1 MPKAAK
7 TRTENQLFPRKQ
19 FRNAVWVPKRERSK
33 TPAEFPEH
41 SLGAGPHHWGVC
53 VCLCFRL
60 LPRFSGLKRTHFGRG
75 SGDRGGLCRPALIR
89 STKSFLRW
97 FSLYVP
103 ARSSPRAFFH
113 PKLSF
118 VVFFLFFFKVNK
130 LIAPRRQK
138 DSAPWLS
145 NLKFPPEGN
154 YQRRRRKPTEAG
166 SWPGVIAEGSPAR
179 RGPRGLGLR
188 ERGRGEGTTRKRPRE
203 ART

>member
-7 TRTENQLFPRKQ
+7 TRAENQLFPEKH
-19 FRNAVWVPKRERSK
+19 FRNVVWVPRSQRSK

-41 SLGAGPHHWGVC
+41 SPGAGQHHWGVC

-60 LPRFSGLKRTHFGRG
+60 LPHFFGLRRTHFGRG

-89 STKSFLRW
+89 STKSFLRCVLPLR
-97 FSLYVP
+97 SRQVVP
-103 ARSSPRAFFH
+103 SRIFSPRVEF
-113 PKLSF
+113 SF
-118 VVFFLFFFKVNK
+118 LKKVNK

-154 YQRRRRKPTEAG
+154 Y
-166 SWPGVIAEGSPAR
+166 
-179 RGPRGLGLR
+179 
-188 ERGRGEGTTRKRPRE
+188 
-203 ART
+203 